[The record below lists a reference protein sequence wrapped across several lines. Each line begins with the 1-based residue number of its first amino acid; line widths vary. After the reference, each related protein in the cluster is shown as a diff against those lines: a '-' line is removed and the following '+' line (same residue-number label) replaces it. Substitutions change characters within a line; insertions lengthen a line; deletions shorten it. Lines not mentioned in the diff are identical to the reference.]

1 MKLNTSR
8 FGEIEI
14 NDDLIFD
21 FIEPILGYDNFKKFA
36 LIDNSPE
43 SPFKWLQ
50 SVENA
55 DIAFPIT
62 FPAYFG
68 FDYQF
73 IIPENKAAKLELKG
87 ADNLLSFN
95 IVCIPHGNVQDTTVN
110 LIGPIIINIETKKG
124 MQLVLAD
131 TKYNVKHRLFNS
143 KISKKETKETC
154 IEQSE

>member
-14 NDDLIFD
+14 NDDLIFN
-21 FIEPILGYDNFKKFA
+21 FIEPILGYDYYKEFA

-50 SVENA
+50 AVENA

-62 FPAYFG
+62 FPAFFG

-73 IIPENKAAKLELKG
+73 VIPEDKAVSLELKG
-87 ADNLLSFN
+87 TENLLSFN

-124 MQLVLAD
+124 MQLVLAE
-131 TKYNVKHRLFNS
+131 TKYSVKHKLFNN
-143 KISKKETKETC
+143 
-154 IEQSE
+154 